1 MRPVPKSKPKGE
13 RRRLLE
19 KDIQKQ
25 IADWLTLRGIFWY
38 RNNTGAVAGE
48 YKGRKRFIRFGSAGA
63 PDIVC
68 VIKGCYIGIEV
79 KRPGGK
85 QTPDQAAFQDQLI
98 LAGGN
103 YVLAESL
110 EDVKDA
116 LT

>member
-1 MRPVPKSKPKGE
+1 LRLVPKSKPKSE
-13 RRRLLE
+13 RPPILE
-19 KDIQKQ
+19 HDIQTA
-25 IADWLTLRGIFWY
+25 ICEWLTLRRIFFY
-38 RNNTGAVAGE
+38 RQNAGGMKKGKHFVRFAV
-48 YKGRKRFIRFGSAGA
+48 KGA